1 MFLVKLSLWCRDP
14 GDNGHSSKKTL
25 KEREILSILRI
36 EERHINFYLVR
47 YAASDMFSTRKLGH
61 PVWLNSNRP
70 EACFE
75 WVGVAVTCME
85 TSYRQ
90 CQLTMAKL
98 SSVSGSSMIFPLYD
112 VMYRYLFF
120 QQLGAPQ
127 ASIFQLIVRLPI
139 ELPSLCGAQMQA
151 ESLLMV
157 RPGKS

>member
-47 YAASDMFSTRKLGH
+47 YAASDMFSTRKLVH

-75 WVGVAVTCME
+75 WVGVAVTWKPH
-85 TSYRQ
+85 TDS
-90 CQLTMAKL
+90 A
-98 SSVSGSSMIFPLYD
+98 
-112 VMYRYLFF
+112 
-120 QQLGAPQ
+120 
-127 ASIFQLIVRLPI
+127 
-139 ELPSLCGAQMQA
+139 
-151 ESLLMV
+151 SLLWPNLAQY
-157 RPGKS
+157 RGLQ